1 MLRIALLFFC
11 LLGLVASEIQAA
23 PASIEAAPIHRRKPA
38 AGNYRPVYK
47 LYRGHSRRRKS
58 FFGRITKRRTAA
70 QRSGSHSQ
78 KSRGRRG
85 TL

>member
-11 LLGLVASEIQAA
+11 LLGLIASEAQAA
-23 PASIEAAPIHRRKPA
+23 PASVEAAPVHRRKPT

-47 LYRGHSRRRKS
+47 LYRGHSRRRKT
-58 FFGRITKRRTAA
+58 FFSRLTNRRTVA
-70 QRSGSHSQ
+70 QRSVSHSRQ
-78 KSRGRRG
+78 GRGRRG